1 MKYLLQYSYLHLAL
15 PFIKKYMNFSII
27 ARIII
32 NNKLYRITDLNK
44 AVKGRLFLNLIL
56 MYQLKRFI
64 NK

>member
-1 MKYLLQYSYLHLAL
+1 
-15 PFIKKYMNFSII
+15 MNFSII